1 MTVAKPLVKL
11 DRSLQTLCSINR
23 RLRTVFVHD
32 LYKKVTFNL
41 KRNKLQA
48 QSAGVFQ
55 FLQDVETF
63 GISRFIRTVQIN
75 DVYKDMTL
83 TGQGIDT
90 SLHLDSPTAKISTRK
105 KAPLFTILQ
114 RILSCAS
121 DL

>member
-1 MTVAKPLVKL
+1 MPLLTLPNELLVDISKQLISLVESSAPDPYTANMTVAKPLVKL

-63 GISRFIRTVQIN
+63 GISRFIRCV
-75 DVYKDMTL
+75 
-83 TGQGIDT
+83 
-90 SLHLDSPTAKISTRK
+90 A
-105 KAPLFTILQ
+105 
-114 RILSCAS
+114 C
-121 DL
+121 